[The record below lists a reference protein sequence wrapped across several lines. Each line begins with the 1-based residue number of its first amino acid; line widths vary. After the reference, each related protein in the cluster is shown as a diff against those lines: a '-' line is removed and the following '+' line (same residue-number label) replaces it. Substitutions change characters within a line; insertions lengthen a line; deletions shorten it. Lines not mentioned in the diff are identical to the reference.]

1 MTLAEH
7 IESTY
12 APRHSS
18 WGDIYHAPPAN
29 DNRRQYA
36 RPLMIGLTGKR
47 NVGKSTVANMLEEEF
62 GFEKVHAIEG
72 GKEMVY
78 TWLARVTGS
87 YITADEMVY
96 GKLKDVPSHYLPSEV
111 SPRYFLERFGE
122 FMGRQLGVQWTLGME
137 IDLARKR
144 APRVPIVV
152 ESLVYEAA
160 WFKAQGGVVVRLERP
175 GHEGPAGI
183 ESDAVQ
189 AAIVADYSI
198 ASRSVDVLKDEARA
212 MVQQMM
218 GGR

>member
-7 IESTY
+7 IERQSVSHWT
-12 APRHSS
+12 P
-18 WGDIYHAPPAN
+18 WGDLTTPPPAN
-29 DNRRQYA
+29 DNRKGPA

-47 NVGKSTVANMLEEEF
+47 NVGKSTVAAMLEEEG
-62 GFEKVHAIEG
+62 GFERVHPLET
-72 GKEMVY
+72 GKEAALA
-78 TWLARVTGS
+78 WLTRVTGDQ
-87 YITADEMVY
+87 ITAEEMVY
-96 GKLKDVPSHYLPSEV
+96 GKLKDVPSHSLPGEV

-122 FMGRQLGVQWTLGME
+122 FMGRQLGVEWTLGLE
-137 IDLARKR
+137 IDLVRRRSPR
-144 APRVPIVV
+144 APIVV

-198 ASRSVDVLKDEARA
+198 AARSVEVLKDEARA
-212 MVQQMM
+212 MVQQIM
-218 GGR
+218 GGW